1 MKRNLYFLFLLLS
14 FILLGC
20 GGDIKISIYTRDL
33 SEVAD
38 SKENIIYT
46 NANMIVESLDD
57 EKDIE
62 FLRQNL
68 NGFSNEHA
76 VQYNYSTSLSF
87 DIKVPIVSDENSIN
101 FSKDLLSLI
110 CKKNNDE
117 INCYLKYNKNLI
129 SKIQSYIYSA
139 HYQSID
145 LSEFKLKLEIN
156 NDERKN
162 RYFTSYSSYVN
173 GTPYPFVHEDPLN
186 ERDRISL
193 EVSEIFTNYISSL
206 HASNYPLFT
215 IK

>member
-1 MKRNLYFLFLLLS
+1 M
-14 FILLGC
+14 LGC

-129 SKIQSYIYSA
+129 EKLGLNDKPYLDKILIA
-139 HYQSID
+139 TNA
-145 LSEFKLKLEIN
+145 LKN
-156 NDERKN
+156 NLRDI
-162 RYFTSYSSYVN
+162 
-173 GTPYPFVHEDPLN
+173 FVLIMQTKEL
-186 ERDRISL
+186 L
-193 EVSEIFTNYISSL
+193 
-206 HASNYPLFT
+206 
-215 IK
+215 